1 MNTAAG
7 LTLLAALVF
16 GHGLV
21 LTYSHNRWYG
31 SGFHKYVID
40 ALQLLHGLLLLGGPI
55 GLVLLYGL
63 DPYPIFVDPLGGVGP
78 ALLAAYCAACL
89 AALPLF
95 VALTLWRRLRS
106 KPAALVSN
114 HTRTVDV
121 AAELGY
127 QPLGQSP
134 HGWMARLPRNE
145 VFQVDLAE
153 KTVRLRRLP
162 KAWDH
167 LSILH
172 VSDVHWNGTP
182 DRVYFRRVMDLCAE
196 WKPDLV
202 AFTGDAVDTD
212 GHYRWIVPLFG
223 RLKWKDAA
231 LAILGNHD
239 AYFDPQLIR
248 RRLGKLG
255 MQVLGNSWKQIEIRG
270 EPMVVIGNEA
280 PWFGPPPNLSA
291 CPAEIF
297 RLCLSHTPDHI
308 GWAKKHGID
317 LVLAGHV
324 HGGQLRL
331 PAIGSI
337 VVPSRYGRRYDC
349 GLFDE
354 SPTVMHVSR
363 GLSGEQPLRYN
374 CRPEV
379 TKLILR
385 CAEPSPAVY
394 GSADD
399 SPRNRG

>member
-7 LTLLAALVF
+7 LALLFALVF
-16 GHGLV
+16 GHGLL

-31 SGFHKYVID
+31 SGLHKHLID
-40 ALQLLHGLLLLGGPI
+40 AFQMLHGLLLLAGPV

-63 DPYPIFVDPLGGVGP
+63 DLSPIFVDPLRGVAP
-78 ALLAAYCAACL
+78 TLLAVYCVACL
-89 AALPLF
+89 VALPVF
-95 VALTLWRRLRS
+95 AVLTLYRRLRP

-114 HTRTVDV
+114 HTRTLNV

-127 QPLGQSP
+127 KPLGHSSF
-134 HGWMARLPRNE
+134 GWMARLPGNE
-145 VFQVDLAE
+145 VFQVDLTE
-153 KTVRLRRLP
+153 KIVRLRRLP
-162 KAWDH
+162 KTWDH

-182 DRVYFRRVMDLCAE
+182 DRTYFRRVMELCAE
-196 WKPDLV
+196 WNPDLV

-212 GHYRWIVPLFG
+212 VHYRWIVPLFG
-223 RLKWKDAA
+223 RLKWKEAG

-239 AYFDPQLIR
+239 FYFDAQVIR

-255 MQVLGNSWKQIEIRG
+255 MQVLGNSWKQIEVRG
-270 EPMVVIGNEA
+270 QPMIVIGNEA
-280 PWFGPPPNLSA
+280 PWFGPPPDLST
-291 CPAEIF
+291 CPADIF
-297 RLCLSHTPDHI
+297 RLCLSHSPDQI

-331 PAIGSI
+331 PLVGSI

-349 GLFDE
+349 GVFDE
-354 SPTVMHVSR
+354 APTVMHVSR

-385 CAEPSPAVY
+385 CEERV
-394 GSADD
+394 D
-399 SPRNRG
+399 